1 MREKKRVGLIFV
13 MVLLVMFT
21 MGGLSVYVRASEDKK
36 VPRVGPVKLNPH
48 PASLEG
54 KTVLL
59 RWNGKYNGDR
69 FLIRIGELM
78 TQQVKDVKIIKMW
91 EVDKSTV
98 AISKNAEVSEQ
109 VAVSIAKL
117 KPDLV
122 IAAQAD

>member
-1 MREKKRVGLIFV
+1 
-13 MVLLVMFT
+13 
-21 MGGLSVYVRASEDKK
+21 
-36 VPRVGPVKLNPH
+36 
-48 PASLEG
+48 
-54 KTVLL
+54 
-59 RWNGKYNGDR
+59 
-69 FLIRIGELM
+69 
-78 TQQVKDVKIIKMW
+78 VKDVKIIKMW

>member
-1 MREKKRVGLIFV
+1 MLEKKGIGLF
-13 MVLLVMFT
+13 LLIILLIVFKI
-21 MGGLSVYVRASEDKK
+21 GGISDYVRASEDKK
-36 VPRVGPVKLNPH
+36 VPKIGPLKLNTH
-48 PASLEG
+48 PANLER

-59 RWNGKYNGDR
+59 RWNGKYNGDK
-69 FLIRIGELM
+69 FLSRVGELIN
-78 TQQVKDVKIIKMW
+78 QQVRNVNIIKLW
-91 EVDKSTV
+91 EIDKSTA